1 MRRERRLT
9 RNRDFAAVRAQGRA
23 LSDRWLVLVSRP
35 NEKGVSRFG
44 FSVSRRVGN
53 AVVRNRTKR
62 RLREAASRVP
72 VREGWDVVLIAR
84 KDAPNVGFQQLSRS
98 VTALIKRA
106 GILENSRE
114 LGLSTPNSK

>member
-1 MRRERRLT
+1 M
-9 RNRDFAAVRAQGRA
+9 
-23 LSDRWLVLVSRP
+23 SRP

-84 KDAPNVGFQQLSRS
+84 KDAPNAGFQQLSRS

-106 GILENSRE
+106 GLLEDSRE
-114 LGLSTPNSK
+114 LGLSSSKTI